1 LKRRKYEKPLRP
13 DRARRIFNRTLDL
26 NYEKAQPMNDRP
38 DFDPEKL
45 YDSHRSKWY
54 DDSKYY
60 MSELEFLEQKIEAKL
75 DQINEQLSAL
85 FQLAAKNL
93 SESLDAVIDADFQT
107 KKFLDIDLEIRNIK
121 KELCD
126 LVGADQIIS
135 DDITDL
141 YGRIFEIEKIEAQEN
156 QLKGLQDKPNNE

>member
-1 LKRRKYEKPLRP
+1 
-13 DRARRIFNRTLDL
+13 
-26 NYEKAQPMNDRP
+26 MNDRP

-85 FQLAAKNL
+85 FQLAAKGITD
-93 SESLDAVIDADFQT
+93 SMDAVIETDYRTKLFADISIAIASLQ
-107 KKFLDIDLEIRNIK
+107 IR
-121 KELCD
+121 
-126 LVGADQIIS
+126 
-135 DDITDL
+135 
-141 YGRIFEIEKIEAQEN
+141 IEKLEAQEN
-156 QLKGLQDKPNNE
+156 HLKGLQDKPNNE

>member
-1 LKRRKYEKPLRP
+1 
-13 DRARRIFNRTLDL
+13 
-26 NYEKAQPMNDRP
+26 MNDRP

-85 FQLAAKNL
+85 FQLAAKGI
-93 SESLDAVIDADFQT
+93 SESMDAVIETDFQT
-107 KKFLDIDLEIRNIK
+107 KKFADIDLEIRNIK
-121 KELCD
+121 EELRN
-126 LVGADQIIS
+126 LIGADQMIS
-135 DDITDL
+135 EDITDL
-141 YGRIFEIEKIEAQEN
+141 YGRIFEIEKLEPEEFNHI
-156 QLKGLQDKPNNE
+156 KGLQDKPNNE